1 MIFVDKKFSFLY
13 NGFPCEFCK
22 RYSLKECL
30 NLILYKYDVIQ
41 KCCGLLMAKLKPFTD
56 KCAKCGVAVENPQ
69 ARNDKRE
76 PLCCHCWELA
86 EEDRRVIVQEA
97 AK

>member
-1 MIFVDKKFSFLY
+1 
-13 NGFPCEFCK
+13 
-22 RYSLKECL
+22 
-30 NLILYKYDVIQ
+30 
-41 KCCGLLMAKLKPFTD
+41 MAKLKPFTD